1 MAGSCSN
8 TIGGVQSRVDVCR
21 RSIRLLS
28 WPLLRFV
35 RWVPASRAA
44 LVVTLSMSCLVDH
57 HVACS
62 TFKGGFGRHQARAS
76 SMVAISPMMIL
87 GGEIAIGRG
96 SLQRGGCLRWVGGML
111 TWDWLVSSSGT
122 RFSWLVGAV
131 FYQG

>member
-1 MAGSCSN
+1 
-8 TIGGVQSRVDVCR
+8 
-21 RSIRLLS
+21 
-28 WPLLRFV
+28 
-35 RWVPASRAA
+35 
-44 LVVTLSMSCLVDH
+44 MSCLVDH

-96 SLQRGGCLRWVGGML
+96 SLQRAVSPMGWWHAHVG
-111 TWDWLVSSSGT
+111 
-122 RFSWLVGAV
+122 LVGEQFRPPDSLGWSAV